1 MRRVDFEGLVQTCYI
16 EALPSVSQLGMEEPA
31 KTVEGSSTGGCKN
44 VYVRRVDFEGLDQ
57 TCCIEALPTVSLF
70 TNKVF
75 LEYFLCHN
83 WQYILDERIYSELFS
98 EVRHCTTLL
107 W

>member
-1 MRRVDFEGLVQTCYI
+1 M
-16 EALPSVSQLGMEEPA
+16 
-31 KTVEGSSTGGCKN
+31 
-44 VYVRRVDFEGLDQ
+44 RRVDFEGLDQ

-98 EVRHCTTLL
+98 EVRHCTTMFVVREEIAGPGWIRGKRSYWRRTSRWLGTRQSFC
-107 W
+107 